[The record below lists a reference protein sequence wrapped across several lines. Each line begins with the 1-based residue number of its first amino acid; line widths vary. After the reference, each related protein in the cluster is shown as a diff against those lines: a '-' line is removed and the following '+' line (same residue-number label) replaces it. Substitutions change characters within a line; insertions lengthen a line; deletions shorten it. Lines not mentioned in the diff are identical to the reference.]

1 VSSSSS
7 SSSSYN
13 EVKKQLEKYWLTYL
27 KENSKRFSRSTILG
41 ASPPSVF
48 VGQYGYPKV
57 SIGPMVPP
65 DIHGNTSSI
74 LDSPERWVGKT
85 LQEILNYRLSLVRGL
100 NSIKINDLENRFI
113 LSLHELTMSSK
124 PAESEVDFHKI
135 PTFNQSSLLSTTQN
149 NNELNQEFTPFG
161 PQAEI
166 KSFKL
171 SSHTSANKKID
182 NMYSDNTIKATDAVI
197 DLYNNGIEISQIN
210 KVLSLGMLG
219 RKNKRHL
226 VPTRWSISATDD
238 IISSYLVK
246 KIELYQSIDKFEVIK
261 YNHFSNYYS
270 IIFIPSD
277 VWSFEMVEAWY
288 DQNNNV
294 NKFFLESDY
303 EDATGLDHYPKIA
316 GAYFAAK
323 LGVLEYLTSIK
334 KRKCSIL
341 VFREIRPEYLVP
353 LGVWQIREGI
363 RDALKTK
370 QVATPSNTTTT
381 NSFSDFRK
389 AILYAVEGM
398 TVPILNWLKHSII
411 YKNYGKKT
419 LISDFF

>member
-1 VSSSSS
+1 M
-7 SSSSYN
+7 SSYL
-13 EVKKQLEKYWLTYL
+13 EIKKQLEKYWFSYL
-27 KENSKRFSRSTILG
+27 GENSKRFSSSTISG

-48 VGQYGYPKV
+48 GGRCGYPKIN
-57 SIGPMVPP
+57 IGPMVPA
-65 DIHGNTSSI
+65 DIHGNTSI
-74 LDSPERWVGKT
+74 LDSPEAWTGKT

-100 NSIKINDLENRFI
+100 NAIKIDDLENKFI
-113 LSLHELTMSSK
+113 LSLQELTMSSK
-124 PAESEVDFHKI
+124 PAESELNFHKI
-135 PTFNQSSLLSTTQN
+135 PTFHQSLLSNQN
-149 NNELNQEFTPFG
+149 NDLNKEFTPFG

-171 SSHTSANKKID
+171 SSNTSTNKKID
-182 NMYSDNTIKATDAVI
+182 NLYSDNNIKANDAVI

-219 RKNKRHL
+219 RKNKRRL

-238 IISSYLVK
+238 ILSSYLVK
-246 KIELYQSIDKFEVIK
+246 KIDLYQSIDQFEVIK

-277 VWSFEMVEAWY
+277 VWSFEMIEAWY
-288 DQNNNV
+288 DQNNV

-303 EDATGLDHYPKIA
+303 ESSTTGLDHYPRIA

-323 LGVLEYLTSIK
+323 LGILEYLTSSK
-334 KRKCSIL
+334 KRKCSVLI
-341 VFREIRPEYLVP
+341 FREIRPEYLVP

-363 RDALKTK
+363 RDALRSKH
-370 QVATPSNTTTT
+370 VVHTTTT
-381 NSFSDFRK
+381 TFSDFRN
-389 AILYAVEGM
+389 ALLYASKVM
-398 TVPILNWLKHSII
+398 TVPILYWLKHSII